1 MKAIVYR
8 RYGSPDVL
16 KCEEIEKPTAGD
28 NEVLIKVRAASVN
41 PLDYHLLR
49 HPFLRRILFALNKLK
64 IRRPGRDVAGEVEA
78 VGGNVTQFKPG
89 DEVFGVASGA
99 FAEYVCAPETTIALK
114 PANVSFESAAASP
127 VAGCTALQSLR
138 DTGRLQPGQEV
149 LINGASGGVGT
160 FAVQIAKV
168 FQARVTAVCS
178 TRNVDM
184 AQSIGANEVIDYT
197 KEDFTR
203 RPKQYDLIIAANGY
217 QPLLHYLRALK
228 PTGRCV
234 VLGGAMAQVIP
245 ALLLGRLLSRIGS
258 RKLQFMLANSNQQD
272 LLVLAHLLEEGEVV
286 PLIDKRY
293 RLTEVPEAIRYLI
306 EEHPRGK
313 VIISTEA

>member
-1 MKAIVYR
+1 M
-8 RYGSPDVL
+8 
-16 KCEEIEKPTAGD
+16 
-28 NEVLIKVRAASVN
+28 
-41 PLDYHLLR
+41 
-49 HPFLRRILFALNKLK
+49 
-64 IRRPGRDVAGEVEA
+64 
-78 VGGNVTQFKPG
+78 
-89 DEVFGVASGA
+89 
-99 FAEYVCAPETTIALK
+99 K
-114 PANVSFESAAASP
+114 PADVSFESAAASP

-160 FAVQIAKV
+160 FAVQIAKF

-184 AQSIGANEVIDYT
+184 AHSIGANEVIDYT

-245 ALLLGRLLSRIGS
+245 ALLLGQLLSRIGS

>member
-1 MKAIVYR
+1 VHT
-8 RYGSPDVL
+8 RYGP
-16 KCEEIEKPTAGD
+16 P
-28 NEVLIKVRAASVN
+28 EVLLVKDVPRPVPGDTQVLVKVLAASAN
-41 PLDYHLLR
+41 ALDWR
-49 HPFLRRILFALNKLK
+49 PFTFPRFVVRLMDG
-64 IRRPGRDVAGEVEA
+64 GRSVPRDTSFGADLAGRVEEVGA
-78 VGGNVTQFKPG
+78 KVTQFKPG
-89 DEVFGVASGA
+89 DEVFGVAPGA

-184 AQSIGANEVIDYT
+184 AHSIGANEVIDYT